1 MKKLLVTALAVITL
15 ATQSMAWAPKGDK
28 IKTPWAEKITPENTW
43 REYPRPQLKRTA
55 WTNLNGLWQYAV
67 TDMST
72 DKKKVKFEGEILVP
86 FSIESSLSGVAKTFT
101 PEDKLWYKR
110 EFTVADQSKDKV
122 TMLHFGAVDYECNV
136 WVNDKLVGNHKGG
149 NNPFSFDIT
158 KYLKK
163 KGPQVLELSVIDPTD
178 TESVTRGKQQLNQRG
193 IWYTPVS
200 GIWQTVWM
208 ETIEESH
215 IVSILPQANISKNTV
230 TLHFN
235 IAEKERRQELNI
247 RVLDGEKV
255 LASINERATDKI
267 EIKLPET
274 IHWTPETPKLYTL
287 KVELVEKN
295 TLLDQVESYFA
306 MREVSTVTDDKGY
319 QRVGLNG
326 KAIFQWGT
334 LDQGWWPDGLLT
346 PPSAEAMLWDMV
358 QLKAM
363 GFNTI
368 RKHIKVE
375 PALYYYYAD
384 SLGIMMWQDMPS
396 GYATPRKDI
405 EFLNSN
411 SPEDWNAPADVA
423 AQRQTELNEMIEN
436 LRFFPSITTW
446 VIFNEGWGQHNTK
459 AITAW
464 AQKKDP
470 TRLIN
475 GVSGWTER
483 FVGDMYDIHNYPAT
497 SMIFP
502 QYCGNRISVLGEF
515 GGLGL
520 PVKEHLWNPNM
531 RNWGYKNMDGSVD
544 FVNDYSRLIYDLE
557 TLIAQGLSAA
567 IYTQTTDVEGEVNG
581 LITYDRKVIKLP
593 APFLNILHNRLFKTP
608 AAKTVTLIADSQ
620 NGPQQDRE
628 ITLNG
633 VKQTVKTP
641 FTIKG
646 DAKVTAVHKFNTD
659 KLFANLSLWLNVN
672 DYAKVKLN
680 GVTVLDQPVRY
691 TRHYNQYNISNFAS
705 YLVKGENTL
714 EIEVTQTENGKNME
728 FDFGLLGF

>member
-1 MKKLLVTALAVITL
+1 MRKILSTAIAALVLMPA
-15 ATQSMAWAPKGDK
+15 MAWTPQGDK
-28 IKTPWAEKITPENTW
+28 IKTEWAEKVTPQNVW
-43 REYPRPQLKRTA
+43 QNYPRPQLKRTE

-67 TDMST
+67 TDMT
-72 DKKKVKFEGEILVP
+72 IEKKKVKFQGEILVP
-86 FSIESSLSGVAKTFT
+86 FSIESSLSGVAQTFT
-101 PEDKLWYKR
+101 PENKLWYRR
-110 EFTVADQSKDKV
+110 EFTVADQSNDKI
-122 TMLHFGAVDYECNV
+122 TLLHFGAVDYECNV

-149 NNPFSFDIT
+149 NNPFTFDIT

-163 KGPQVLELSVIDPTD
+163 KGPQVLELSVVDPTD
-178 TESVTRGKQQLNQRG
+178 TESITRGKQQLNQRG

-208 ETIEESH
+208 ETVEESH

-230 TLHFN
+230 TLHFD
-235 IAEKERRQELNI
+235 IAEKERRQDLNI
-247 RVLDGEKV
+247 RILDGQKV
-255 LASINERATDKI
+255 LANINERVNDKI

-274 IHWTPETPKLYTL
+274 ILWTPETPKLYTI
-287 KVELVEKN
+287 KAELVEKN
-295 TLLDQVESYFA
+295 VILDRVESYFA

-319 QRVGLNG
+319 RRVGLNG

-358 QLKAM
+358 QLKNM

-396 GYATPRKDI
+396 GYATQRQKV
-405 EFLNSN
+405 EFLDSE
-411 SPEDWNAPADVA
+411 SKEDWNAPADVA
-423 AQRQTELNEMIEN
+423 AQRQKELNEMIDN

-464 AQKKDP
+464 AQQKDP

-475 GVSGWTER
+475 AVSGWTER
-483 FVGDMYDIHNYPAT
+483 YVGNFYDIHNYPAT

-593 APFLNILHNRLFKTP
+593 APFLNILHSRLFKTP

-641 FTIKG
+641 YTIKG
-646 DAKVTAVHKFNTD
+646 DATVTAVHKFKTD

-705 YLVKGENTL
+705 YLIKGENIL
-714 EIEVTQTENGKNME
+714 EIEVSQKENGKNME
-728 FDFGLLGF
+728 FDFGLIGF

>member
-1 MKKLLVTALAVITL
+1 MKKILSTAIAALVLMPA
-15 ATQSMAWAPKGDK
+15 MAWTPQGDK
-28 IKTPWAEKITPENTW
+28 IKTEWAEKVTPQNVW
-43 REYPRPQLKRTA
+43 HNYPRPQLKRTE

-67 TDMST
+67 TDMT
-72 DKKKVKFEGEILVP
+72 VEKKKVKFQGEILVP
-86 FSIESSLSGVAKTFT
+86 FSIESSLSGVAQTFT
-101 PEDKLWYKR
+101 PENKLWYRR
-110 EFTVADQSKDKV
+110 EFTVADQSNDKV
-122 TMLHFGAVDYECNV
+122 TILHFGAVDYECNV

-158 KYLKK
+158 KYLKR
-163 KGPQVLELSVIDPTD
+163 KGPQVLELSVVDPTD

-208 ETIEESH
+208 ETVEESH

-230 TLHFN
+230 TLHFD
-235 IAEKERRQELNI
+235 IAEKERRQDLNI
-247 RVLDGEKV
+247 RILDGQKV
-255 LASINERATDKI
+255 LANINERVNDKI

-274 IHWTPETPKLYTL
+274 ILWTPETPKLYTI
-287 KVELVEKN
+287 KAELVEKN
-295 TLLDQVESYFA
+295 VILDRVESYFA

-319 QRVGLNG
+319 RRVGLNG

-358 QLKAM
+358 QLKNM

-405 EFLNSN
+405 EFLNSD

-423 AQRQTELNEMIEN
+423 AQRQTELNEMIDN

-459 AITAW
+459 AITEW

-483 FVGDMYDIHNYPAT
+483 FVGNMYDIHNYPAT

-520 PVKEHLWNPNM
+520 PIQDHLWNPNM

-544 FVNDYSRLIYDLE
+544 FVNDYTRLIFDLE

-593 APFLNILHNRLFKTP
+593 APFLNILHSRLFKTP

-641 FTIKG
+641 YTIKG
-646 DAKVTAVHKFNTD
+646 DATVTAVHKFKTD

-705 YLVKGENTL
+705 YLIKGENIL
-714 EIEVTQTENGKNME
+714 EIEVSQKENGKNME
-728 FDFGLLGF
+728 FDFGLIGF

>member
-1 MKKLLVTALAVITL
+1 MKKILISAIATLILMSAL
-15 ATQSMAWAPKGDK
+15 AWAPKGDK
-28 IKTPWAEKITPENTW
+28 IKTEWADKVTPLNAW
-43 REYPRPQLKRTA
+43 QIYPRPQLKRA
-55 WTNLNGLWQYAV
+55 EWTNLNGLWQYAV

-72 DKKKVKFEGEILVP
+72 EKKKVKFGGEILVP
-86 FSIESSLSGVAKTFT
+86 FSIESALSGVARTFT
-101 PEDKLWYKR
+101 PEEKLWYKR
-110 EFTVADQSKDKV
+110 EFTVANQTKDKL

-136 WVNDKLVGNHKGG
+136 WVNDKLVGSHKGG
-149 NNPFSFDIT
+149 NNPFTFDIT

-163 KGPQVLELSVIDPTD
+163 KGLQVLEMSVIDPTD
-178 TESVTRGKQQLNQRG
+178 TESITRGKQQLNQRG

-200 GIWQTVWM
+200 GIWQTVWL
-208 ETIEESH
+208 ETIDESH
-215 IVSILPQANISKNTV
+215 IVSVLPQANISKNSV
-230 TLHFN
+230 NLQLN
-235 IAEKERRQELNI
+235 IANKERKQTLNI
-247 RVLDGEKV
+247 RVLDGNKV
-255 LASINERATDKI
+255 LANINERVTDKI
-267 EIKLPET
+267 DVKLPET
-274 IHWTPETPKLYTL
+274 ILWTPETPKLYTL
-287 KVELVEKN
+287 KIELIENNAV
-295 TLLDQVESYFA
+295 LDQVESYFA
-306 MREVSTVTDDKGY
+306 MREISTVTDEKGY

-346 PPSAEAMLWDMV
+346 PPSPEAMLWDME
-358 QLKAM
+358 QLKTM

-384 SLGIMMWQDMPS
+384 SLGIMLWQDMPS
-396 GYATPRKDI
+396 GFANPRREVEFI
-405 EFLNSN
+405 ESDAK
-411 SPEDWNAPADVA
+411 EDWNAPAEVA

-459 AITAW
+459 GITEW

-475 GVSGWTER
+475 GVSGWSER
-483 FVGDMYDIHNYPAT
+483 FVGNFYDIHNYPAT
-497 SMIFP
+497 SMIFKE
-502 QYCGNRISVLGEF
+502 YCGNRISVLGEF

-520 PVKEHLWNPNM
+520 PVKDHLWNPNM

-593 APFLNILHNRLFKTP
+593 PPFLNILHSRLFKTP

-633 VKQTVKTP
+633 VKQQVKTP
-641 FTIKG
+641 FNIKG
-646 DAKVTAVHKFNTD
+646 DATVTAVHKFKTD

-691 TRHYNQYNISNFAS
+691 TRHYNQYNISNFAA
-705 YLVKGENTL
+705 YLQKGENIL
-714 EIEVTQTENGKNME
+714 EIEVSQKENGKNME
-728 FDFGLLGF
+728 FDFGLIGF

>member
-1 MKKLLVTALAVITL
+1 MKKILSTAIATLVLMPAL
-15 ATQSMAWAPKGDK
+15 AWAPIGDK
-28 IKTPWAEKITPENTW
+28 IKTEWADKVTPANVW
-43 REYPRPQLKRTA
+43 QNYPRPQLKRTE

-67 TDMST
+67 TDMAT
-72 DKKKVKFEGEILVP
+72 EKRKVKFEGEILVP

-101 PEDKLWYKR
+101 PENKLWYKR
-110 EFTVADQSKDKV
+110 EFTVADQSNDKV
-122 TMLHFGAVDYECNV
+122 TILHFGAVDYECNV
-136 WVNDKLVGNHKGG
+136 WVNDKLVGTHKGG

-163 KGPQVLELSVIDPTD
+163 KGQQVLELSVIDPTD
-178 TESVTRGKQQLNQRG
+178 TESITRGKQQLNQRG

-208 ETIEESH
+208 ETVEESH

-230 TLHFN
+230 TLHFD
-235 IAEKERRQELNI
+235 IAEKERRQDLNI
-247 RVLDGEKV
+247 RILDGQKV
-255 LASINERATDKI
+255 LATINERATDKI

-274 IHWTPETPKLYTL
+274 ILWTPETPKLYTI
-287 KVELVEKN
+287 KAELVEKN
-295 TLLDQVESYFA
+295 VILDRVESYFA
-306 MREVSTVTDDKGY
+306 MREVSTVTDDKGFR
-319 QRVGLNG
+319 RVGLNG

-346 PPSAEAMLWDMV
+346 PPSAEAMLWDMQ

-396 GYATPRKDI
+396 GFANPRREVEFI
-405 EFLNSN
+405 ESDAK
-411 SPEDWNAPADVA
+411 EDWNAPAEVA

-459 AITAW
+459 GITEW

-475 GVSGWTER
+475 GVSGWSER
-483 FVGDMYDIHNYPAT
+483 FVGNFYDIHNYPAT
-497 SMIFP
+497 SMIFS
-502 QYCGNRISVLGEF
+502 QYCANRISVLGEF

-520 PVKEHLWNPNM
+520 PVQEHLWNPNM

-593 APFLNILHNRLFKTP
+593 APFLNILHSRLFKTP
-608 AAKTVTLIADSQ
+608 AAKSVTLIADSQ

-633 VKQTVKTP
+633 VKQKVKTP
-641 FTIKG
+641 FTING
-646 DAKVTAVHKFNTD
+646 DATVTAVHKFKTD
-659 KLFANLSLWLNVN
+659 KLYANLSLWLNVN

-691 TRHYNQYNISNFAS
+691 TRHYNQYNISNFAA
-705 YLVKGENTL
+705 YLIKGENTL
-714 EIEVTQTENGKNME
+714 EIEVTQKENGKAMD
-728 FDFGLLGF
+728 FDFGLIGF

>member
-1 MKKLLVTALAVITL
+1 MKKILSTAIAALVLMPA
-15 ATQSMAWAPKGDK
+15 MAWTPQGDK
-28 IKTPWAEKITPENTW
+28 IKTEWAEKVTPQNVW
-43 REYPRPQLKRTA
+43 QNYPRPQLKRTE

-67 TDMST
+67 TDMT
-72 DKKKVKFEGEILVP
+72 VEKKKVKFQGEILVP
-86 FSIESSLSGVAKTFT
+86 FSIESSLSGVAQTFT
-101 PEDKLWYKR
+101 PENKLWYRR
-110 EFTVADQSKDKV
+110 EFTVADQSNDKV
-122 TMLHFGAVDYECNV
+122 TILHFGAVDYECNV

-158 KYLKK
+158 KYLKR
-163 KGPQVLELSVIDPTD
+163 KGPQVLELSVVDPTD
-178 TESVTRGKQQLNQRG
+178 TESITRGKQQLNQRG

-208 ETIEESH
+208 ETVEESH

-230 TLHFN
+230 TLHFD
-235 IAEKERRQELNI
+235 IAEKERRQDLNI
-247 RVLDGEKV
+247 RILDGQKV
-255 LASINERATDKI
+255 LANINERVNDKI

-274 IHWTPETPKLYTL
+274 ILWTPETPKLYTI
-287 KVELVEKN
+287 KAELVEKN
-295 TLLDQVESYFA
+295 VILDRVESYFA

-319 QRVGLNG
+319 RRVGLNG

-358 QLKAM
+358 QLKNM

-396 GYATPRKDI
+396 GYATQRQKV
-405 EFLNSN
+405 EFLDSE
-411 SPEDWNAPADVA
+411 SKEDWNAPADVA
-423 AQRQTELNEMIEN
+423 AQRQKELNEMIDN

-464 AQKKDP
+464 AQQKDP

-475 GVSGWTER
+475 AVSGWTER
-483 FVGDMYDIHNYPAT
+483 YVGNFYDIHNYPAT

-593 APFLNILHNRLFKTP
+593 APFLNILHSRLFKTP

-641 FTIKG
+641 YTIKG
-646 DAKVTAVHKFNTD
+646 DATVTAVHKFKTD

-705 YLVKGENTL
+705 YLIKGENIL
-714 EIEVTQTENGKNME
+714 EIEVSQKENGKNME
-728 FDFGLLGF
+728 FDFGLIGF

>member
-1 MKKLLVTALAVITL
+1 MRKILSTAIAALVLMPA
-15 ATQSMAWAPKGDK
+15 MAWTPQGDK
-28 IKTPWAEKITPENTW
+28 IKTEWAEKVTPQNVW
-43 REYPRPQLKRTA
+43 QNYPRPQLKRTE

-67 TDMST
+67 TDMT
-72 DKKKVKFEGEILVP
+72 VEKKKVKFQGEILVP
-86 FSIESSLSGVAKTFT
+86 FSIESSLSGVAQTFT
-101 PEDKLWYKR
+101 PENKLWYRR
-110 EFTVADQSKDKV
+110 EFTVADQSNDKI
-122 TMLHFGAVDYECNV
+122 TLLHFGAVDYECNV

-149 NNPFSFDIT
+149 NNPFTFDIT

-163 KGPQVLELSVIDPTD
+163 KGPQVLELSVVDPTD
-178 TESVTRGKQQLNQRG
+178 TESITRGKQQLNQRG

-208 ETIEESH
+208 ETVEESH

-230 TLHFN
+230 TLHFD
-235 IAEKERRQELNI
+235 IAEKERRQDLNI
-247 RVLDGEKV
+247 RILDGQKV
-255 LASINERATDKI
+255 LANINERVNDKI

-274 IHWTPETPKLYTL
+274 ILWTPETPKLYTI
-287 KVELVEKN
+287 KAELVEKN
-295 TLLDQVESYFA
+295 VILDRVESYFA

-319 QRVGLNG
+319 RRVGLNG

-358 QLKAM
+358 QLKNM

-396 GYATPRKDI
+396 GYATQRQKV
-405 EFLNSN
+405 EFLDSE
-411 SPEDWNAPADVA
+411 SKEDWNAPADVA
-423 AQRQTELNEMIEN
+423 AQRQKELNEMIDN

-464 AQKKDP
+464 AQQKDP

-475 GVSGWTER
+475 AVSGWTER
-483 FVGDMYDIHNYPAT
+483 YVGNFYDIHNYPAT

-593 APFLNILHNRLFKTP
+593 APFLNILHSRLFKTP

-641 FTIKG
+641 YTIKG
-646 DAKVTAVHKFNTD
+646 DATVTAVHKFKTD

-705 YLVKGENTL
+705 YLIKGENIL
-714 EIEVTQTENGKNME
+714 EIEVSQKENGKNME
-728 FDFGLLGF
+728 FDFG